1 MLNDQPVATAVCR
14 INLINHEHTVERH
27 DWPPSLLTANDEFLE
42 IESLL
47 FRPGAREVV
56 IHRRD
61 GFARFLLTQDFA
73 ELLIQDAP
81 GPQPVRTL
89 RYTCEGWF
97 PKP

>member
-1 MLNDQPVATAVCR
+1 MSNDQSTPTAVCR
-14 INLINHEHTVERH
+14 INLLNHQHSVIPH
-27 DWPPSLLTANDEFLE
+27 DWPPALLAASDEVLE
-42 IESLL
+42 MESLL

-61 GFARFLLTQDFA
+61 GYARFILTQDIA
-73 ELLIQDAP
+73 ELLLQDAP